1 MGAKQSR
8 RAVDVSSQDVS
19 SQDVSSQDVS
29 SQDVSSQDVSSQE
42 VVDVS
47 SVDVSSQDVS
57 GQADVSGQV
66 DVSSQEVAQIA
77 EPRGSQYLVTGVGCC
92 SSSVSRVVIDNVP
105 QNPDRSS
112 AQAPVATPEKV

>member
-8 RAVDVSSQDVS
+8 RAV
-19 SQDVSSQDVS
+19 DVS

-47 SVDVSSQDVS
+47 SVDVSSVDVS
-57 GQADVSGQV
+57 SQDVSGQV

-77 EPRGSQYLVTGVGCC
+77 EPRGSQHLVTGVGCC

-112 AQAPVATPEKV
+112 VQAPVATPEKV

>member
-8 RAVDVSSQDVS
+8 RAV
-19 SQDVSSQDVS
+19 DVSSQDVS

-47 SVDVSSQDVS
+47 SVDVSSQEIHDIS
-57 GQADVSGQV
+57 G
-66 DVSSQEVAQIA
+66 QEVA
-77 EPRGSQYLVTGVGCC
+77 RGSQHLVTGVGCC

-112 AQAPVATPEKV
+112 VQAPVATPEKV

>member
-8 RAVDVSSQDVS
+8 RAV
-19 SQDVSSQDVS
+19 DVS

-57 GQADVSGQV
+57 
-66 DVSSQEVAQIA
+66 SQEVAQIA
-77 EPRGSQYLVTGVGCC
+77 EPRGSQHLVTGVGCC

-112 AQAPVATPEKV
+112 VQAPVATPEKV